1 MDIRK
6 INSRV
11 VENIK
16 RIIKEKGL
24 KKTAVAKKANI
35 KTYEFSDMLNGRR
48 VIKVTDIENIM
59 KALDVDANEL
69 FMSLPDKKAESV

>member
-11 VENIK
+11 VENIE

-24 KKTAVAKKANI
+24 KKIAVAKRANI
-35 KTYEFSDMLNGRR
+35 KTSEFSDMLNGRR
-48 VIKVTDIENIM
+48 VIKVPDIENIM

-69 FMSLPDKKAESV
+69 FKRPEKQAESV